1 MLVMMQKK
9 IENSHKTLQNLESDY
24 MSTLK
29 KFTKYEKDPNSE
41 LNLNTKL
48 QLLDDQISKEKQ
60 L

>member
-41 LNLNTKL
+41 LNLNTK
-48 QLLDDQISKEKQ
+48 I
-60 L
+60 